1 MRFQVINCPWWTN
14 CEKERLMS
22 DACLWETSVTSDPS
36 LPDCHANHGICMK
49 TPSGKCDWST
59 DKKYRGCM
67 KSRQRIRKEKLKNE
81 P

>member
-1 MRFQVINCPWWTN
+1 MRFQVINCPWWTD
-14 CEKERLMS
+14 CSKEKLMG
-22 DACLWETSVTSDPS
+22 DACLWKTSVNSDPS

-59 DKKYRGCM
+59 DKQYRECM
-67 KSRQRIRKEKLKNE
+67 KIRRKIRKEKLKNE